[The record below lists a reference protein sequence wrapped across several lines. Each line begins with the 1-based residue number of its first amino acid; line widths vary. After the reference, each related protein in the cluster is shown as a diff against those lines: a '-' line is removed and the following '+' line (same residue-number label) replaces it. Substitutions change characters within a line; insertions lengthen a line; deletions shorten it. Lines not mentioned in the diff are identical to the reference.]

1 MYGQGLRGEKSLNF
15 LMVMVFALGVGWAP
29 AVFAPLQAAA
39 SEPSNWRVLSVTN
52 AEIRLPGGGWQP
64 LDGNTQLVAGAEIR
78 VATAGR
84 AVLESEG
91 DQLTLSPNS
100 RMKLPA
106 GAEAREQSVL
116 QSVGTIVYKIRK
128 RARQLLQGVSTGAQP
143 LAPGEQP
150 FKVGTPYLAAVIKG
164 TTFSVNVSP
173 QGAALHVTEGLVE
186 AISASTG
193 ERGLVRPGQTAR
205 VGSLPGAALSIS
217 HGGQTRGRPAGTQA
231 AADEAKAGDEGA
243 ANGRGAD
250 APGQRKANG
259 AAAGKAAKGLKVAV
273 GSGRVDVAKS
283 SKGLLRAKGAGPSV
297 ASNSRNVPGKKSV
310 KLGGKPTTPGQLT
323 AGLGSVAIP
332 GLLPNGKT
340 FPGGGNGGGNGNGN
354 GNSGGNNGS
363 NGCNGKGK
371 KPGC

>member
-1 MYGQGLRGEKSLNF
+1 LRGEKSLKF
-15 LMVMVFALGVGWAP
+15 LMVMVLALGAGLAT
-29 AVFAPLQAAA
+29 AIFAPPQVAAGQPA
-39 SEPSNWRVLSVTN
+39 DWRVLSVTN

-64 LDGNTQLVAGAEIR
+64 MDGNTLLVAGAEIR
-78 VATAGR
+78 VAAAGR

-106 GAEAREQSVL
+106 GAEARDQSVL

-143 LAPGEQP
+143 LAPGETP

-164 TTFSVNVSP
+164 TTFSVNVSA

-231 AADEAKAGDEGA
+231 AGDEAKAGDDGA
-243 ANGRGAD
+243 AKAQGAAKGQSAQ
-250 APGQRKANG
+250 APG
-259 AAAGKAAKGLKVAV
+259 KGLKVAV

-283 SKGLLRAKGAGPSV
+283 SKGLLRAKGAGSSV
-297 ASNSRNVPGKKSV
+297 ASNSRNVPGKKTV
-310 KLGGKPTTPGQLT
+310 KIGGKPVTPGQLT
-323 AGLGSVAIP
+323 AGLGNVAIP

-340 FPGGGNGGGNGNGN
+340 FPGGGNGNGN
-354 GNSGGNNGS
+354 GNSGGSNGS
-363 NGCNGKGK
+363 NGCNGNGK